1 MHITYYSMSHFIYQ
15 PCIKRVKKGILFAK
29 EKRQRGWRFMEN
41 NVLNG
46 MDRVDPSLRDEM
58 LAELFLNQV
67 MNDFK
72 RSKILEKVDQS
83 LKNKDKE
90 AFLRLTEELKS
101 VS

>member
-1 MHITYYSMSHFIYQ
+1 
-15 PCIKRVKKGILFAK
+15 
-29 EKRQRGWRFMEN
+29 MEN

-46 MDRVDPSLRDEM
+46 MERVDPNLRDEM
-58 LAELFLNQV
+58 LAELFLDEM

-72 RSKILEKVDQS
+72 RSKILEEIDHS

-101 VS
+101 VVC

>member
-1 MHITYYSMSHFIYQ
+1 
-15 PCIKRVKKGILFAK
+15 
-29 EKRQRGWRFMEN
+29 MEN

-46 MDRVDPSLRDEM
+46 MDRVDPNLRDEM

-72 RSKILEKVDQS
+72 RSKILEKVNQS

>member
-1 MHITYYSMSHFIYQ
+1 
-15 PCIKRVKKGILFAK
+15 
-29 EKRQRGWRFMEN
+29 MEN
-41 NVLNG
+41 NALNE
-46 MDRVDPSLRDEM
+46 MDRIDPNLRDEM
-58 LAELFLNQV
+58 LAELFLDRM

-72 RSKILEKVDQS
+72 RSKILKEIDQS

>member
-1 MHITYYSMSHFIYQ
+1 
-15 PCIKRVKKGILFAK
+15 
-29 EKRQRGWRFMEN
+29 MEN
-41 NVLNG
+41 NVLNE

-58 LAELFLNQV
+58 LAELFLDQM

-72 RSKILEKVDQS
+72 RSKILEEIDQS